1 MLHFA
6 GGFSRPIVADISPN
20 PGQAGSDPMYVVSAN
35 KLPSARDQGT
45 WRASRRSEARAAA
58 SQAPG

>member
-6 GGFSRPIVADISPN
+6 GCFSRPIVTDISPN
-20 PGQAGSDPMYVVSAN
+20 PRSDPMYVVSAN

-58 SQAPG
+58 SQGPG